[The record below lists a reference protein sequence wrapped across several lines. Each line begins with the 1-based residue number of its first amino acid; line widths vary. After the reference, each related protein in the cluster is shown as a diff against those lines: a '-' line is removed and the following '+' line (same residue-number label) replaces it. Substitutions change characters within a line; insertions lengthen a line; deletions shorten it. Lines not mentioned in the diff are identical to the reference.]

1 MRTKCVATFLS
12 TRVDTNGNQLS
23 EDILHDVVDKQPQ
36 VPVIVDFSERSVGS
50 TVRYNFG
57 GNIVFCEFEV
67 DDEITKH
74 ALFDRLYLVPIFTVL
89 EMHRD
94 GRNNIVDDA
103 TLTTAM
109 LTYLPANPAM
119 NTVKPLKGD
128 EK

>member
-23 EDILHDVVDKQPQ
+23 EDILHDVVDKQPR
-36 VPVIVDFSERSVGS
+36 VPVIVDFTVIPVGS
-50 TVRYNFG
+50 TIRYNFG

-67 DDEITKH
+67 NSDIAEHK
-74 ALFDRLYLVPIFTVL
+74 LFDRLYLVPIFSVL

-94 GRNNIVDDA
+94 GRNKIVDEA
-103 TLTTAM
+103 TLTMAM

-119 NTVKPLKGD
+119 NTVKLLKGD
-128 EK
+128 QK